1 MKIASRLVL
10 LAAAVAAGFWL
21 WTVLFPGP
29 EKIIRKQLASVA
41 AEASFKAGENLLI
54 TANRAENL
62 ASRFATNVEINI
74 NLPGHE
80 QHGFLGH
87 AEITQA
93 AATMHSRFGSLKVE
107 FLDVTVAVSPD
118 KQSATA
124 DLTVHAQT
132 DTDKD
137 FFVQEMKIT
146 FQKIEA
152 DWLIMRVETIRTLS

>member
-41 AEASFKAGENLLI
+41 AEASFTAGENLI
-54 TANRAENL
+54 FAANRAENL
-62 ASRFATNVEINI
+62 ASRFGTNVEINV

-80 QHGFLGH
+80 QRGFVGH

-93 AATMHSRFGSLKVE
+93 AATMHSRFGSMKVE
-107 FLDVTVAVSPD
+107 FLDVSVTVRPD

-124 DLTVHAQT
+124 DLTVHVETAG
-132 DTDKD
+132 DKD
-137 FFVQEMKIT
+137 FLVKEMKIT
-146 FQKIEA
+146 FKKIEA
-152 DWLIMRVETIRTLS
+152 DWLITRVETVRTLS